1 MIQGTKPEA
10 STIAEI
16 QQATGIPS
24 GRQIALMVFE
34 TSFKEMENGMGS
46 IEEFFVHQITSGP
59 NTFLTNAFLVETSG
73 SVVAVDAMMT
83 VSDAR
88 DLRRHVDNLGK
99 PLRAVLITHGHPDH
113 YNGVGEL
120 LKGLGKIPV
129 VATESVARTM
139 RRIDDAKEIQWRPV
153 FGEEW
158 PKERVFP
165 DLFVIDRDTLLF
177 DGVPFTVRELGPGES
192 SCDLFWTV
200 GGPSRVAFAGDVVF
214 GRVHSFMNDGHTSDW
229 LASLDILEKEL
240 NGVEILYAGHGD
252 SGRPFEMIDEQRR
265 YLLHYRKMVGKLA
278 KGETSLDVEAKKNLV
293 RAMKEHLP
301 TEALEV
307 FIAAGADAV
316 ASELRAA
323 SDSSTVAIRGMA

>member
-1 MIQGTKPEA
+1 MTRAGDSWP
-10 STIAEI
+10 SFSDLIARV
-16 QQATGIPS
+16 GV
-24 GRQIALMVFE
+24 G
-34 TSFKEMENGMGS
+34 MEKGMGS
-46 IEEFFVHQITSGP
+46 IEEFVVHRIASGP

-83 VSDAR
+83 VSDGR

-120 LKGLGKIPV
+120 LRGLGKIPV
-129 VATESVARTM
+129 VATESVDRTM
-139 RRIDDAKEIQWRPV
+139 RRIDDAKEVQWRPV

-158 PKERVFP
+158 PKDRVFP
-165 DLFVIDRDTLLF
+165 DRIVVDGDTLLF

-192 SCDLFWTV
+192 PCDLLWTV
-200 GGPSRVAFAGDVVF
+200 GSPSRAAFAGDVVF
-214 GRVHSFMNDGHTSDW
+214 GGVHSFMNDGHTADW
-229 LASLDILEKEL
+229 LASLDILEREL
-240 NGVEILYAGHGD
+240 SGVETLYAGHGD
-252 SGRPFEMIDEQRR
+252 SGRPLDLIDEQRR

-278 KGETSLDVEAKKNLV
+278 KGRASLDAEAKKSLV
-293 RAMKEHLP
+293 WAMKEHLP

-316 ASELRAA
+316 ASELWAA
-323 SDSSTVAIRGMA
+323 ADSSESRP